1 MAARHFAGLGD
12 SLLLSLFLKPRG
24 LLKVL
29 LRKIGLS
36 LGLFLAVIFSGIFG
50 FHYFEEYEWVDAV
63 YMTVITVSTVGYGEV
78 KPLDQSG
85 RIFTSLLILSSLSVF
100 AFGLSTITSFFLG
113 GEAQEFFK
121 NFKMDTAISAL
132 HNHAIVCGFGRNG
145 RQVCTELFLSHIPF
159 VVVENDDK
167 LIALLHD
174 EIKFL
179 YVKGDATDDET
190 LKKAGVERAATLF
203 TTLPRDADN
212 LYVVLTGRELN
223 PKLTIV
229 GRATTEGCENKLRRA
244 GADYVV
250 MPERIG
256 GTAMA
261 SFVTHPTVV
270 SFIRFLTNVSH
281 TEFYFDEVDLTLLKP
296 EYEGASLRELDL
308 RNRFGP
314 TVIAAKVG
322 QGDFFVNPSSDF
334 AVFPHVRL
342 ILLGNSAEIAA
353 VKHYLTENE

>member
-1 MAARHFAGLGD
+1 MV
-12 SLLLSLFLKPRG
+12 
-24 LLKVL
+24 LLK
-29 LRKIGLS
+29 KIGLS
-36 LGLFLAVIFSGIFG
+36 LGLFFLVMFSGIFG
-50 FHYFEEYEWVDAV
+50 FHYLEDYDWVEAV
-63 YMTVITVSTVGYGEV
+63 YMTVITVSTVGFGEV
-78 KPLDQSG
+78 RPLDQSG
-85 RIFTSLLILSSLSVF
+85 RIFTSILILSSLSVF
-100 AFGLSTITSFFLG
+100 AFGLSTITGFFLG
-113 GEAQEFFK
+113 GEAREFFK

-132 HNHAIVCGFGRNG
+132 QNHAIVCGFGRNG

-159 VVVENDDK
+159 VVIESDEK
-167 LIALLHD
+167 QIALLHD

-179 YVKGDATDDET
+179 YVKGDATDEET
-190 LKKAGVERAATLF
+190 LKKAGVERAKSLF
-203 TTLPRDADN
+203 STLPRDADN

-223 PKLTIV
+223 PNLTIV

-270 SFIRFLTNVSH
+270 AFIRFLTNVSH
-281 TEFYFDEVDLTLLKP
+281 TEFYFDEVDLRLLKP
-296 EYEGASLRELDL
+296 EYGGMSLRQLDL

-322 QGDFFVNPSSDF
+322 EGEFLVNPPSEFVVSPQ
-334 AVFPHVRL
+334 VKL
-342 ILLGNSAEIAA
+342 IFLGKSTDIAA
-353 VKHYLTENE
+353 VKNNLTQDA